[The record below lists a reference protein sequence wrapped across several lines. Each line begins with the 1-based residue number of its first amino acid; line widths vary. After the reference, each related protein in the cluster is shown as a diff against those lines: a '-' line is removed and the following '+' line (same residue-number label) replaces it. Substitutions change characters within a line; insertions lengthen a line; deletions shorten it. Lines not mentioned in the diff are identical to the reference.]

1 MGLQGRVALVTGA
14 SRGMGRAISL
24 ELAKRGADVAVLA
37 RDQAAL
43 AAVAAE
49 IEALGQ
55 RSLVLVGN
63 VSQMAEMGPCFEQLM
78 ACFSQLDILINNAG
92 INQRGGIDSITEDS
106 WNQTLDTNLKGAFIS
121 SKLAS
126 TIMVKQRRGWI
137 VNVSSIMGRWG
148 ATSPA
153 YGASKAGVIGLTKS
167 LARGLAPYGIY
178 VNAVAPGMIE
188 TEPTSKLPPER
199 RQQMIS
205 MTPLGRPG
213 QPEEV
218 AKVVAFLA
226 SPDASYIT
234 GATIDVNGGMLM
246 T

>member
-14 SRGMGRAISL
+14 SRGMGRAIAL
-24 ELAKRGADVAVLA
+24 ELAGCGVDVAVLA
-37 RDQAAL
+37 RDQKAL
-43 AAVAAE
+43 MAVAAK
-49 IEALGQ
+49 IEALGR
-55 RSLVLVGN
+55 RSLVLVGD
-63 VSQMAEMGPCFEQLM
+63 VSHMADMERCFGQLM
-78 ACFSQLDILINNAG
+78 ACFGQLDILVNNAG
-92 INQRGGIDSITEDS
+92 INQRGRIDTVTEDS
-106 WNQTLDTNLKGAFIS
+106 WNQTLDTNLKGAFIC

-126 TIMVKQRRGWI
+126 AIMMKQRHGWI
-137 VNVSSIMGRWG
+137 VSVSSIMGRWG

-188 TEPTSKLPPER
+188 TEPTSKLPAER
-199 RQQMIS
+199 RQQMIE